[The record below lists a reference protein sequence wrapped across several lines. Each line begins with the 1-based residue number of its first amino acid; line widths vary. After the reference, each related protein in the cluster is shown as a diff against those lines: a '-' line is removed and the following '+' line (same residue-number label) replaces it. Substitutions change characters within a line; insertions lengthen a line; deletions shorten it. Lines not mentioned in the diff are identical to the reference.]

1 MSLFMIC
8 RNCKS
13 KHPFFNHVLLVTFE
27 RSVPWDLIAV
37 NVMHQGEKVIRI
49 MYKCWCGCRFGVSE
63 VAD

>member
-37 NVMHQGEKVIRI
+37 NVMHQGEK
-49 MYKCWCGCRFGVSE
+49 FGVSE